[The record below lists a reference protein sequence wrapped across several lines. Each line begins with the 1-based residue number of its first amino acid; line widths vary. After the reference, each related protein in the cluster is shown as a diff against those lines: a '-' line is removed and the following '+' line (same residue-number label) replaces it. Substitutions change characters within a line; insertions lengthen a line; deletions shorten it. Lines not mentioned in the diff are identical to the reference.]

1 VHISGKGESR
11 TLTRAGNLGA
21 WDKVEVRGS
30 ELGSAVQFELDET
43 KAGKWDRSPE
53 RLDDNATIA
62 KWIVDNCQGVGVNDT
77 GKRVAGQFGGTPGS
91 RTTSLKPRGSLH
103 PLLQRSGEGGSTAWQ
118 LKR

>member
-1 VHISGKGESR
+1 
-11 TLTRAGNLGA
+11 
-21 WDKVEVRGS
+21 VRGS

-43 KAGKWDRSPE
+43 KAGKRDRSPE

-62 KWIVDNCQGVGVNDT
+62 KLIVDNCQGVGVNET